1 MPTLNWLTRD
11 KDIGAAAGVPYR
23 LLGEATELSA
33 GEPDTGNM
41 LIQGDNLEAL
51 KALLPFY
58 AGQVKCIYI
67 DPPFNT
73 GQALEFYDDNLEH
86 SLWLGIMYA
95 RLELLRELLAQ
106 TGTIAIH
113 LDDEELAYCIIVLD
127 EIFGRKNRI
136 NICTFRQG
144 AAVGHKAINPGVVTV
159 TNYVVIY
166 ARDKVNCWKPNR
178 VFTKRQRDPRYASF
192 IENYEDDFP
201 NWRLIPLSQAFA
213 QTSGETPREK
223 KRRLG
228 DQYES
233 SLEEF
238 VLKNADR
245 VVRSARPA
253 YDGVGQ
259 ETRNIIDQSKDDPN
273 RVYLQVRQGYSD
285 FYLHNGERWLFY
297 RDKLKEID
305 GELVSGEPLTNLWD
319 DLRSNN
325 LHNEGG
331 VKFPKGKKPE
341 ALIKRIF
348 ELFTN
353 PGDLVLDSFLGSGTT
368 AAVAHKMGRR
378 YIGIEMGEHAVT
390 HCRPRLQKVIDG
402 EQGGISKSVGWQG
415 GGGFRFYRLGPTVF
429 DEAGQIRRDINFRVL
444 AAHVWFSETN
454 HPWNGKG
461 DSPLLGLHDG
471 RAYALLYNGILGD
484 KRPDGGNV
492 LIRATLERIRY
503 EIARLNTKFDGRLT
517 IYGEQSRL
525 TATTLEREN
534 IVFKQMPYDLKAQT

>member
-11 KDIGAAAGVPYR
+11 TDIHAAARVPYR
-23 LLGEATELSA
+23 LLEEASDISA
-33 GEPDTGNM
+33 GEPDAGNI

-58 AGQVKCIYI
+58 AGQVKCIYV

-73 GQALEFYDDNLEH
+73 GQAFENYDDNMEH
-86 SLWLGIMYA
+86 TTWLGIMYA
-95 RLELLRELLAQ
+95 RLELLRDLLAPS
-106 TGTIAIH
+106 GTIAIH
-113 LDDEELAYCIIVLD
+113 LDDEELAYCIVILD
-127 EIFGRKNRI
+127 EIFGRKNRV

-166 ARDKVNCWKPNR
+166 ARDKANNWKPNR
-178 VFTKRQRDPRYASF
+178 VFTKRGRDVRYASF
-192 IENYEDDFP
+192 IENREDDYP

-213 QTSGETPREK
+213 RVSGETPREQ

-228 DQYES
+228 DQYETA
-233 SLEEF
+233 LDEF
-238 VLKNADR
+238 VLKNADYI
-245 VVRSARPA
+245 VRSARPA

-259 ETRNIIDQSKDDPN
+259 ETRNLIDKSKDDPS
-273 RVYLQVRQGYSD
+273 RVYLQVREGYSD
-285 FYLHNGERWLFY
+285 VYVHNGERWLFY

-331 VKFPKGKKPE
+331 VTFPKGKKPE
-341 ALIKRIF
+341 ALIKRVL

-378 YIGIEMGEHAVT
+378 YIGIEMGAHAVS
-390 HCRPRLQKVIDG
+390 HCVPRLNQVIGG

-415 GGGFRFYRLGPTVF
+415 GGGFRFYRLGPPVF
-429 DEAGQIRRDINFRVL
+429 DAAGQIRADIPFSVL
-444 AAHVWFSETN
+444 AAHVYFSETGRS
-454 HPWNGKG
+454 WRSNGA
-461 DSPLLGLHDG
+461 SPFLGLHDG

-492 LIRATLERIRY
+492 LTRVTLAVIREALARQDAGFVGPLTVYGERSRLMPVTLDRERI
-503 EIARLNTKFDGRLT
+503 T
-517 IYGEQSRL
+517 
-525 TATTLEREN
+525 
-534 IVFKQMPYDLKAQT
+534 FKQVPYHIKAWT